1 MGFFTALGTAL
12 GASTASA
19 FATGLGASVLA
30 GGAIAGGT
38 MAATGQFSDKKDSA
52 APQLP
57 EPPKAPVP
65 EDATK
70 KALDEERLR
79 RSRMT
84 QTVLTKPKGLT
95 TDETATQGGTL
106 LGS

>member
-19 FATGLGASVLA
+19 FATGLGATVIG
-30 GGAIAGGT
+30 GGAIAAGT
-38 MAATGQFSDKKDSA
+38 MAATGQFGGKKDETPQLMQ
-52 APQLP
+52 APQA
-57 EPPKAPVP
+57 PKP

-79 RSRMT
+79 RARMSE
-84 QTVLTKPKGLT
+84 TVLTSPGGLT
-95 TDETATQGGTL
+95 TEGTTTKGTL

>member
-1 MGFFTALGTAL
+1 MGVVSGTTAAIIGALAIGGGLGLA
-12 GASTASA
+12 GASMM
-19 FATGLGASVLA
+19 
-30 GGAIAGGT
+30 GG
-38 MAATGQFSDKKDSA
+38 KKESA

-57 EPPKAPVP
+57 QPPAPPKP

-79 RSRMT
+79 RARMT
-84 QTVLTKPKGLT
+84 STVLTSKDGLT
-95 TDETATQGGTL
+95 TDGATQKGTL

>member
-1 MGFFTALGTAL
+1 MGVVSGTTAAIIGSLAIGAGLGLA
-12 GASTASA
+12 GASMM
-19 FATGLGASVLA
+19 
-30 GGAIAGGT
+30 GG
-38 MAATGQFSDKKDSA
+38 KKES

-57 EPPKAPVP
+57 QAPEAPKP

-79 RSRMT
+79 RARMA
-84 QTVLTKPKGLT
+84 QTILTGKTGLT
-95 TDETATQGGTL
+95 TEEGTTTKGTL

>member
-1 MGFFTALGTAL
+1 MGVVSGTTAAVIGALAL
-12 GASTASA
+12 GA
-19 FATGLGASVLA
+19 GAGIVGSSMM
-30 GGAIAGGT
+30 GG
-38 MAATGQFSDKKDSA
+38 KKES

-57 EPPKAPVP
+57 QPPTPPSP
-65 EDATK
+65 EDSTK

-84 QTVLTKPKGLT
+84 QTILTKPKGLT